1 MTHLRPANRQR
12 QGERP
17 AVILGGSWNAVSVAR
32 SLGPRGIEVQALG
45 DRPDRPVRY
54 SRHCAN
60 YVTALRGEDVHAR
73 WLQWLRS
80 DGPEGAVVLPCD
92 DDGLELVAR
101 NRRELVDLG
110 YLPIE
115 ADDDVALAMLDKERQ
130 YELAARIG
138 VPAPR
143 TAPVRSLEELDAV
156 AGSFAYPCALKP
168 LHSHLWARHFY
179 GKVVV
184 AADAG
189 QLRAAFERTSALGI
203 EVLVTEIVPGPES
216 AYFGHY
222 SYLDE
227 HGEPLF
233 HLTKQKLRQFPS
245 GFGAGCYHV
254 TDWDPEVAE
263 LGLRFMQGVGARGLS
278 NVEFKR
284 DARDGQLKLIELNY
298 RFTAITEL
306 LRRSGADVAWLVYS
320 RLVGRPLP
328 PIAHYRRGV
337 RFWYPMEDTR
347 SALSSCRAGELPLAA
362 WIRSIAHRQ
371 TFPLLSIDD
380 PLPSVGYHAWLAR
393 RLLNK
398 RLERRPNQA
407 ADPLGTTGPDV
418 AAPPRE
424 AADIAV
430 PGLPERQ
437 GLGPPGRALTP
448 TRAGAGS
455 GRPRAWRQRG
465 RRRGSDGVGSGRG

>member
-1 MTHLRPANRQR
+1 MTRLRLVPKQR

-17 AVILGGSWNAVSVAR
+17 AVVLGGSWNAVSVAR
-32 SLGPRGIEVQALG
+32 SLAPRGIEVHALG

-60 YVTALRGEDVHAR
+60 FVTALRGEDVQAR
-73 WLQWLRS
+73 WLEWLRS
-80 DGPEGAVVLPCD
+80 EGPEGAVLLPCG

-101 NRRELVDLG
+101 NRPELVDLG
-110 YLPIE
+110 YIPIE

-130 YELAARIG
+130 YELAATIG
-138 VPAPR
+138 VPIPR
-143 TAPVRSLEELDAV
+143 TAAVHSLDDLDAV
-156 AGSFAYPCALKP
+156 AESFGYPCALKP

-189 QLRAAFERTSALGI
+189 ELRAAFERTLGLGI

-245 GFGAGCYHV
+245 GFGAGTYHV
-254 TDWDPEVAE
+254 TNWDPEVAE

-306 LRRSGADVAWLVYS
+306 LRRSGADVALLVYN
-320 RLVGRPLP
+320 RLVGRPPP

-337 RFWYPMEDTR
+337 RFWYPIEDTR
-347 SALSSCRAGELPLAA
+347 SALASRRAGELSASA
-362 WIRSIAHRQ
+362 WVRSIAHRQ
-371 TFPLLSIDD
+371 TFPLLSVDD
-380 PLPSVGYHAWLAR
+380 PLPTLGYHGWLVR
-393 RLLNK
+393 RHLDKWL
-398 RLERRPNQA
+398 RPRATQP
-407 ADPLGTTGPDV
+407 ADPLGTTGPEV
-418 AAPPRE
+418 VAPPRE
-424 AADIAV
+424 AADVAV
-430 PGLPERQ
+430 PGIPERE
-437 GLGPPGRALTP
+437 GLELPARAS
-448 TRAGAGS
+448 R
-455 GRPRAWRQRG
+455 
-465 RRRGSDGVGSGRG
+465 